1 MMQKRN
7 EVTQAMAVGVGVLA
21 VGLLKLS
28 ETTRR
33 AAIALDHVA
42 TSLAK
47 QEEEE
52 PTSSNGGSG
61 ATGPTGPYGSTSPY
75 PSPYESWT
83 SSGTPPAN
91 P

>member
-21 VGLLKLS
+21 VGLLRLS

-33 AAIALDHVA
+33 AAIALDQIA

-47 QEEEE
+47 QQEQESF
-52 PTSSNGGSG
+52 PNGASG
-61 ATGPTGPYGSTSPY
+61 ATGPRSPY

-83 SSGTPPAN
+83 SSGPPPAN